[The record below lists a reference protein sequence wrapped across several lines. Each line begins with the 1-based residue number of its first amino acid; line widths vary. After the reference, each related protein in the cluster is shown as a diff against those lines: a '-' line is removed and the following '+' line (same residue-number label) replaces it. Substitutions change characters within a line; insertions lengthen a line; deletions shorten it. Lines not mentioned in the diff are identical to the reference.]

1 MKHGNPEFQKTLKIK
16 FVHNM
21 PPISKSPKEKSPMKL
36 KSIAFCIFSALF
48 AFSGSVF
55 AQDPVTT
62 VVEGCDVEIE
72 AYCSQVSPGEGRML
86 ACFYAH
92 EDKLSSKCEYAL
104 YTASAQLEQ
113 AVSALNYLA
122 GECQNDIV
130 SLCANV
136 EMGEGRILDCLAA
149 QDEAV
154 SAQCKAAIE
163 QVIE

>member
-1 MKHGNPEFQKTLKIK
+1 
-16 FVHNM
+16 
-21 PPISKSPKEKSPMKL
+21 MKL
-36 KSIAFCIFSALF
+36 KSIAFCMFSALF
-48 AFSGSVF
+48 AFSGSLF
-55 AQDPVTT
+55 AQDPVST

-92 EDKLSSKCEYAL
+92 EDKLSGKCEYAL
-104 YTASAQLEQ
+104 YSAAAQLDQ

-122 GECQNDIV
+122 GQCENDIV

-149 QDEAV
+149 QEEAV
-154 SAQCKAAIE
+154 SAECKAAIA